1 MANNINENMGLGRP
15 RGGAHCALRRR
26 ATRAQRARFRTDG
39 TVLGGKPEGQAEAK
53 EMMEGATGGAL
64 NYVTYI

>member
-1 MANNINENMGLGRP
+1 M
-15 RGGAHCALRRR
+15 RRR